1 LHLLLH
7 LRFLAGRVVRL
18 GVAAQINQ
26 YQEMINRLNPSR
38 L

>member
-26 YQEMINRLNPSR
+26 INISR
-38 L
+38 ND